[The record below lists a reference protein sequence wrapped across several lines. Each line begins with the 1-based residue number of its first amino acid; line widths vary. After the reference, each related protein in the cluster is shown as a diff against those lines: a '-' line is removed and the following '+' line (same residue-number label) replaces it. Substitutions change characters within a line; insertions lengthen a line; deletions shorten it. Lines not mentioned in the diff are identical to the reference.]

1 MQVHGPLLPAALVH
15 NRQHFDFDQT
25 IRMGQ
30 APYLHGGTGR
40 ERAEILH
47 PHVDMAEELVD
58 VRDIGGRLHDIV
70 QRRAGC
76 SKRGSDILADL
87 TELDAHVALADH
99 VALGVPCE
107 LARHKDHP
115 LPFDHDDM
123 GIQDMAVQDASLS
136 FAVSSSVGRF
146 STEDLCRSGA

>member
-1 MQVHGPLLPAALVH
+1 MPFCSYDGWPGEPVILIRNMQVHGPLLPAALVH

-30 APYLHGGTGR
+30 APYLHGRTGR

-58 VRDIGGRLHDIV
+58 IRDIGGRLHDIV

-76 SKRGSDILADL
+76 SERGSDILADL
-87 TELDAHVALADH
+87 TELDAHVTLADH
-99 VALGVPCE
+99 VALGKRLRLDVLSLHGMP
-107 LARHKDHP
+107 P
-115 LPFDHDDM
+115 
-123 GIQDMAVQDASLS
+123 SLS
-136 FAVSSSVGRF
+136 LFRPP
-146 STEDLCRSGA
+146 